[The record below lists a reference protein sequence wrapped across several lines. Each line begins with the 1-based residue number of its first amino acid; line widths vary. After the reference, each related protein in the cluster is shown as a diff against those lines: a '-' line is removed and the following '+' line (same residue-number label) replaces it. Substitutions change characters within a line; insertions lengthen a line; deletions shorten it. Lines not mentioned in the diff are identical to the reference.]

1 MKFYIAMIA
10 VVLFA
15 ASVTSCSPNEDLA
28 EEQEQGEEFVFDQ
41 VKYFQDYFVNLDSLG
56 NFILRVNGAKL
67 NPADSTELYIGVA
80 DLNAAAE
87 MFKEMQSPDTEVR
100 LSAPSTIDMEADLRD
115 KTGQCQETVYF
126 RVTDES
132 PTLAEITFAKG
143 NVIKYVSKVIFIK
156 ESAWPDNNDSP
167 YLIGDDVYFI
177 RDFGTWK
184 GRQRVRGMCIREKK
198 NGVSGLVLYVGD
210 KVKAGAEDADLAANA
225 TNAKEASKVLRQ
237 DWDTLADML
246 GHDRLKRGEFY
257 WIKEFVGWPP
267 CGGCA
272 IRLSDGKIEG
282 FAFYRE
288 KHFIEVYTF

>member
-15 ASVTSCSPNEDLA
+15 ASVTSCSPNEDFA
-28 EEQEQGEEFVFDQ
+28 EEQEQGEEVVFDQ

-115 KTGQCQETVYF
+115 RTGQCQETVYF
-126 RVTDES
+126 KVVDES

-156 ESAWPDNNDSP
+156 ESAWPDNDESP
-167 YLIGDDVYFI
+167 YLIGDRVYSHI
-177 RDFGTWK
+177 Y
-184 GRQRVRGMCIREKK
+184 GMCIREKK
-198 NGVSGLVLYVGD
+198 NGVAGLLLYVGD
-210 KVKAGAEDADLAANA
+210 KVKAGNDKVDLAANA

-237 DWDTLADML
+237 DWDTLADMW
-246 GHDRLKRGEFY
+246 GYDELKRGEFY
-257 WIKEFVGWPP
+257 WISDFSAWPP
-267 CGGCA
+267 LSRCA

-288 KHFIEVYTF
+288 KHYIKVFTF

>member
-15 ASVTSCSPNEDLA
+15 ASVTSCSPNEDFA
-28 EEQEQGEEFVFDQ
+28 EEQEQGEEVVFDQ

-115 KTGQCQETVYF
+115 RTGQCQETVYF
-126 RVTDES
+126 KVVDES

-156 ESAWPDNNDSP
+156 ESAWPDNDESP
-167 YLIGDDVYFI
+167 YLIGDRVYFL
-177 RDFGTWK
+177 RDLGLR
-184 GRQRVRGMCIREKK
+184 GYQNVRGMCIREKK
-198 NGVSGLVLYVGD
+198 NGVSGLVLYVGR
-210 KVKAGAEDADLAANA
+210 KVKAGDEAALLAANA

-237 DWDTLADML
+237 DWDTLADMW
-246 GHDRLKRGEFY
+246 GDDELKRGEFY
-257 WIKEFVGWPP
+257 WILEFVAWPP
-267 CGGCA
+267 LGGCA